1 MYCRATSRDLLRV
14 KGQPSFPV
22 GEDGDAS
29 LVRFASR
36 DPRMGHRSAW
46 MRSAATSTSVTPRK
60 ENKSF
65 TRYLGGCSEVCFTI
79 WPTASVTA
87 AWNITPSACR
97 PARFTRTSWP
107 DWNITPA
114 RKDPPAATDQM
125 QAVSDAGD
133 ALSRYWAMRIPG
145 HPKRP
150 CIGATTVAAWPGMQD
165 R

>member
-1 MYCRATSRDLLRV
+1 MHCRAASHYLSRL
-14 KGQPSFPV
+14 KGRPSFPV
-22 GEDGDAS
+22 DEDGDAS
-29 LVRFASR
+29 LVGFASR
-36 DPRMGHRSAW
+36 DPRMDHRSAW

-65 TRYLGGCSEVCFTI
+65 TRYLGGCFEVCFTI

-114 RKDPPAATDQM
+114 QDRAAARGQM
-125 QAVSDAGD
+125 QAVSEERGSA
-133 ALSRYWAMRIPG
+133 
-145 HPKRP
+145 
-150 CIGATTVAAWPGMQD
+150 ATGRANRQCVPAPLFF
-165 R
+165 